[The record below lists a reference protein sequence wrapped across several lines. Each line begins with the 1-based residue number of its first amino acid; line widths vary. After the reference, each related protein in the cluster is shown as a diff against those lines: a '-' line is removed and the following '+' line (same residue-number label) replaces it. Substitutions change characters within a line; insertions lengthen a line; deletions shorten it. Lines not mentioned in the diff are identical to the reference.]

1 MRHERWLRLY
11 GFITVFLAALTLTSC
26 GSLRSRGEVVGEVG
40 WSPPFIPIRIGV
52 NTAGRVSATFAE
64 RIGTPLGII
73 DFGVSGSVPI
83 KQEIDLL
90 RRSEALKTKR
100 VLIVRVDGQATIYEL
115 ESDRQFQ
122 VESVSSGVGY
132 RRVGLTTEVDGDI
145 VLELESVRP
154 SAAAPA
160 PVPRPSQPSPIP
172 APSAACPRSEA
183 CIAYPQQNDRL
194 SGVVA
199 FQGTAIRDR
208 FLYYKFEFRPEM
220 NPDYA
225 FLVRFE
231 APVTNG
237 VLMHWNTQTVPS
249 GAYWLRLIIVDNT
262 GNYWPEHA
270 EVRVVVQN

>member
-11 GFITVFLAALTLTSC
+11 RFMTVVLAALTLTSC
-26 GSLRSRGEVVGEVG
+26 GFLRSRGEVVGEVG

-90 RRSEALKTKR
+90 RRSDALKAKR

-115 ESDRQFQ
+115 EPDRQFQ
-122 VESVSSGVGY
+122 VESVSSGAGY
-132 RRVGLTTEVDGDI
+132 RSVGLTTEADGDI
-145 VLELESVRP
+145 VLELESIKV

-160 PVPRPSQPSPIP
+160 PAPRAAPPSPIP
-172 APSAACPRSEA
+172 VSTAACPRSEA

-199 FQGTAIRDR
+199 FQGTATRER
-208 FLYYKFEFRPEM
+208 FLYYKFEFRPET

-225 FLVRFE
+225 YLVRFE

-237 VLMHWNTQTVPS
+237 ILMDWDTRTVPS
-249 GAYWLRLIIVDNT
+249 GAYWLRLIVVDNT
-262 GNYWPEHA
+262 GNYWPELA